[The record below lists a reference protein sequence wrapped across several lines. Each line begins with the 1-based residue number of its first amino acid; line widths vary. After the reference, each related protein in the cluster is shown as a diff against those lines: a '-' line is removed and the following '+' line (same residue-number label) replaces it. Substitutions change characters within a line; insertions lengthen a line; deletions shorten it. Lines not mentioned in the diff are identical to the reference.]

1 MRAFGGA
8 IAMKEAEEYQPLPKA
23 VFWDLAKRNLVA
35 TAEHGVARLKG
46 VRMVED
52 FIAKFEAEG
61 FHR

>member
-1 MRAFGGA
+1 
-8 IAMKEAEEYQPLPKA
+8 MKEAEEYQPLPKA